1 MSIAIKKYTL
11 SQLYVSILDVVT
23 VNLDLGFVYGRK
35 EEEIPYPLNDGS
47 IMDAVVRV
55 YLHHPTFK
63 TPQEVAHLLHLDK
76 RELSGAIHILTGV
89 THEELMRQYRLR
101 GILELLTKTRLP
113 VSAIATYY
121 GYSTIHALNRFLT
134 DQTEL
139 TANEIRSGK
148 NSQEKR
154 KRLAWWQR

>member
-1 MSIAIKKYTL
+1 MSITIKKYTL
-11 SQLYVSILDVVT
+11 SQLYVSIFDVASVD
-23 VNLDLGFVYGRK
+23 LDLGFVYGRK
-35 EEEIPYPLNDGS
+35 EEEIPYPLSDGS

-63 TPQEVAHLLHLDK
+63 TPLEVARQLNVDK

-89 THEELMRQYRLR
+89 SHDELMRQYRLR
-101 GILELLTKTRLP
+101 GIMELLTKTRLP
-113 VSAIATYY
+113 VPAIATYY

-148 NSQEKR
+148 NSKEKQ
-154 KRLAWWQR
+154 KRLAWWQM